1 MILLCLYTSLI
12 MLQSSC
18 YVVWL
23 NLVYFIFWF
32 WLILSSLHLLEYIF
46 SPSSFI
52 SVYIQ
57 WKINK
62 YVLTCWNNSFLSLL
76 LSTFTL
82 SFPKAFCW
90 STFIPF
96 IRCAHVPIVQ
106 RFTYWFDR
114 TSQWKIFL
122 KHTVLMMI
130 RDVTQYVSA
139 CCCLTLAVFTVIWL
153 GAMGLSPSLISPPRP

>member
-46 SPSSFI
+46 FPSSFI

-114 TSQWKIFL
+114 ISQWKIFL

>member
-1 MILLCLYTSLI
+1 MFVYLFDHAPIFLLCSMI
-12 MLQSSC
+12 ESC
-18 YVVWL
+18 VF
-23 NLVYFIFWF
+23 YF
-32 WLILSSLHLLEYIF
+32 LILIDPFFPTPSRVHF
-46 SPSSFI
+46 FPSSFI
-52 SVYIQ
+52 SFYIQ

-114 TSQWKIFL
+114 ISQWKIFL

>member
-1 MILLCLYTSLI
+1 MFVYLFDHAPIFLLCSMIESCVFYFLILIDPFFPTPSRVHFFPQLIHLCLY
-12 MLQSSC
+12 
-18 YVVWL
+18 
-23 NLVYFIFWF
+23 
-32 WLILSSLHLLEYIF
+32 
-46 SPSSFI
+46 
-52 SVYIQ
+52 SV
-57 WKINK
+57 KNK

-114 TSQWKIFL
+114 ISQWKIFL